1 LTGAGEYCRAVQ
13 LRGTIERVGSVPV
26 LSLTG
31 SVDLA
36 TVAELRDLLLRLI
49 NDYAGQS
56 VLVDL
61 DGVDGL
67 DDAGLGIL
75 LGAAG
80 RARQI
85 GGNLGVVCADT
96 QRRERFSLIGLD
108 RAIAVTAT
116 VAENR

>member
-1 LTGAGEYCRAVQ
+1 MQ
-13 LRGTIERVGSVPV
+13 LVGTVALVGSVPV

-36 TVAELRDLLLRLI
+36 TVADLHDLLLRLTT
-49 NDYAGQS
+49 DYAGRA

-67 DDAGLGIL
+67 DDVGLGVL

-85 GGNLGVVCADT
+85 GGDLGVVCANE
-96 QRRERFSLIGLD
+96 QLRKRFAFTGLD
-108 RAIAVTAT
+108 RAIVVTAT
-116 VAENR
+116 VSEHR

>member
-1 LTGAGEYCRAVQ
+1 MQ
-13 LRGTIERVGSVPV
+13 LVGTVALVGSVPV

-31 SVDLA
+31 PVDLA
-36 TVAELRDLLLRLI
+36 TVADLRDLLLRLI
-49 NDYAGQS
+49 SDYAGRA

-61 DGVDGL
+61 DGVDAL
-67 DDAGLGIL
+67 DDVGLRVL

-85 GGNLGVVCADT
+85 GGDLGVVCANE
-96 QRRERFSLIGLD
+96 QLRKRFAFTGLD

-116 VAENR
+116 VSEHR

>member
-1 LTGAGEYCRAVQ
+1 MQ

-49 NDYAGQS
+49 DDHAGQA

-61 DGVDGL
+61 DGVDAL

-85 GGNLGVVCADT
+85 GGDLGVVCADG
-96 QRRERFSLIGLD
+96 QRRRRFSLTGLD
-108 RAIAVTAT
+108 RAITVTAT
-116 VAENR
+116 MTEHR

>member
-1 LTGAGEYCRAVQ
+1 VQ
-13 LRGTIERVGSVPV
+13 LHGTVERVGSVPV

-36 TVAELRDLLLRLI
+36 TVAELSDLLQRLI
-49 NDYAGQS
+49 NDHAGQS

-61 DGVDGL
+61 DGVDAL
-67 DDAGLGIL
+67 DDTGLGIL

-85 GGNLGVVCADT
+85 GGDLGIVCADD
-96 QRRERFSLIGLD
+96 QRRKRFPFTGLD

-116 VAENR
+116 VAEHQ

>member
-1 LTGAGEYCRAVQ
+1 VQ
-13 LRGTIERVGSVPV
+13 LVGTVALVGSVPV

-36 TVAELRDLLLRLI
+36 TVAELRDLLLRLTT
-49 NDYAGQS
+49 DYAGQT

-67 DDAGLGIL
+67 DDVGLGIL

-85 GGNLGVVCADT
+85 GGDLGVVCANE
-96 QRRERFSLIGLD
+96 QVRKRFAFTGLG
-108 RAIAVTAT
+108 RAIAVRAT
-116 VAENR
+116 VVDQR